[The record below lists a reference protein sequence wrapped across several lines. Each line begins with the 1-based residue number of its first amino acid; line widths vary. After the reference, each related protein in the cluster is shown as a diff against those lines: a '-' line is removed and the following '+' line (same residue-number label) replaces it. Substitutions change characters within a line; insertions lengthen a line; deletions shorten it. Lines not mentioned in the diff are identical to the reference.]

1 MVSKSK
7 TKPNIAVVVGLARE
21 LKFLK
26 KFHNIRIFQGYS
38 KNALIAARA
47 ALSES
52 PDVIISFGLAGSMN
66 PRVQNGKIIIPQ
78 NIIDK
83 FGNKKK
89 VSKKYSDFFKKKI
102 TGKVFRQNLI
112 TVDKIEHDLNNKN
125 YLKKKI
131 SFIDMESSYIQREAI
146 KKKIPFIALRV
157 IFDDLNFSIP
167 QFLKTCINA
176 DGDLNL
182 FRLFINI
189 ILKPK
194 RILKLFKLSKKYK
207 NSSLILDK
215 ISNEAFRNF

>member
-83 FGNKKK
+83 FGNKLPNNARPPVL
-89 VSKKYSDFFKKKI
+89 VS
-102 TGKVFRQNLI
+102 
-112 TVDKIEHDLNNKN
+112 
-125 YLKKKI
+125 
-131 SFIDMESSYIQREAI
+131 A
-146 KKKIPFIALRV
+146 
-157 IFDDLNFSIP
+157 
-167 QFLKTCINA
+167 
-176 DGDLNL
+176 
-182 FRLFINI
+182 
-189 ILKPK
+189 
-194 RILKLFKLSKKYK
+194 
-207 NSSLILDK
+207 
-215 ISNEAFRNF
+215 